1 MVHIENITCS
11 KQQKD
16 ISDNKDKQKNEIQ
29 VSLKSITEAQEL
41 LRSSVNLKN
50 NFFQIRLK
58 TLKVH

>member
-16 ISDNKDKQKNEIQ
+16 ISNNKDKQKNEIQ